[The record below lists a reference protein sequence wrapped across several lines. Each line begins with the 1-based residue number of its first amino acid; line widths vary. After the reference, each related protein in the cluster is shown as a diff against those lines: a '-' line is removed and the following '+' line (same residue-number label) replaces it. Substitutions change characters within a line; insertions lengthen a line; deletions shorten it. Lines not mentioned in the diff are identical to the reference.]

1 MDPTQERNQARPG
14 TFRPQVVIV
23 GAGFAGL
30 NVARALEDAPV
41 EITVLD
47 RANHHLFQPLL
58 YQVATAAL
66 SPSDVAV
73 PIREVLRADNVRVL
87 LAEVIGVDLQ
97 RRRVRCA
104 HGEVPYDFLVIA
116 TGATHSY
123 FDHPE
128 WEARAPGL
136 KTVADALE
144 IRARVLAAFEAAER
158 EPEARRKRAWL
169 TFAVV
174 GGGPTGVEL
183 AGALAEIARGT
194 LPGEF
199 RTIDPR
205 AARVVLVEGQGRLL
219 ASYPEE
225 LAADAV
231 RRLERLGVVV
241 HTEAPVTAIDDEGV
255 TAGGRRIAARTVLW
269 SAGVA
274 ASPLGRRLGVPCD
287 RAGRVRVGPALTVPG
302 HDEVFVLGDLA
313 SVDGVP
319 GVAPAAI
326 QEGRHTASNIRRA
339 LCGEPL
345 APFRYRDRG
354 TMAVIGRGAAV
365 GMLFGRVP
373 VRGPLAWLTWL
384 LVHIAF
390 LVGFRNRLWVLLGW
404 AYSFFT
410 FRRQAR
416 LITGALG
423 PHPGENDHLGPR
435 YRATAPQGHI
445 AIGDI

>member
-1 MDPTQERNQARPG
+1 MDPANRP
-14 TFRPQVVIV
+14 RLVVI

-30 NVARALEDAPV
+30 NLVKALADAPV

-47 RANHHLFQPLL
+47 RCNHHLFQPLL

-66 SPSDVAV
+66 NPSDVAV
-73 PIREVLRADNVRVL
+73 PIRAVLASDNVKVL
-87 LAEVIGVDLQ
+87 LAEVTGVDLD

-104 HGEVPYDFLVIA
+104 HGEIPYDLLVVA
-116 TGATHSY
+116 TGVTHSY
-123 FDHPE
+123 FGHDD
-128 WEARAPGL
+128 WAARAPGL
-136 KTVADALE
+136 KTIDDALE
-144 IRARVLAAFEAAER
+144 IRRRILAAFEAAER
-158 EPEARRKRAWL
+158 ESDPRRQRAWL

-194 LPGEF
+194 LPGQF
-199 RTIDPR
+199 RNIDPR
-205 AARVVLVEGQGRLL
+205 TARVVLIEGQARLL
-219 ASYPEE
+219 GAYPEA

-231 RRLERLGVVV
+231 RRLEALGVVV
-241 HTEAPVTAIDDEGV
+241 RTDAPVTAIDDDGLV
-255 TAGGRRIAARTVLW
+255 AGGRRLAARTVLW
-269 SAGVA
+269 SAGVT
-274 ASPLGRRLGVPCD
+274 ASPLARALGAPLD
-287 RAGRVRVGPALTVPG
+287 RAGRVQVTAQLTVPG

-326 QEGRHTASNIRRA
+326 QQGRHAAANIRRRLA
-339 LCGEPL
+339 GLPPL
-345 APFRYRDRG
+345 PFRYRDRG

-373 VRGPLAWLTWL
+373 VRGFAAWVAWLV
-384 LVHIAF
+384 VHLAF

-410 FRRQAR
+410 FKRQAR
-416 LITGALG
+416 LITGVAPARDDHSVDKRAL
-423 PHPGENDHLGPR
+423 PAPG
-435 YRATAPQGHI
+435 RA